1 MTLKITPLTSIIAA
15 EISGIDLAKP
25 QDDATIAA
33 LRQALVDHLV
43 LIFRSQKLSEPEQ
56 VAVAAYFGT
65 PMEIR
70 QIDNHRRRPGA
81 DPRVMLV
88 SNIVENGKQIGALPL
103 GELQFHS
110 DSAFDEHP
118 LKATVLYSETL
129 PSRGGDTKF
138 ANMYAVL
145 DALEPEVRERL
156 EGRGGVNVFDFVT
169 HVKTEKLDRANSVRF
184 THPAIRTH
192 PDSGRRALYVN
203 RLMTEEITD
212 MDAEESSALL
222 SDLFDIVERDEFH
235 YVHSW
240 LPGDLVIWDNRG
252 AQHARTDYPLDE
264 PRLLRRVGIQG
275 DKPF

>member
-1 MTLKITPLTSIIAA
+1 MTIKITPLTSIIAA
-15 EISGIDLAKP
+15 EISGLDMAEP
-25 QDDATIAA
+25 QDDETVAA
-33 LRQALVDHLV
+33 LRQALLDHLV
-43 LIFRSQKLSEPEQ
+43 LIFRGQDISEPEQ
-56 VAVAAYFGT
+56 VRFAGYFGT

-70 QIDNHRRRPGA
+70 QNDNLARRPDA

-88 SNIVENGKQIGALPL
+88 SNIVEDGKQIGALPG

-129 PSRGGDTKF
+129 PSRGGETKF

-145 DALEPEVRERL
+145 DALQPEVRARL

-169 HVKTEKLDRANSVRF
+169 QVKTEKADRANSMHF

-192 PDSGRRALYVN
+192 PETGRRALYVN

-212 MDAEESSALL
+212 MPAAESDALL
-222 SDLFDIVERDEFH
+222 ADLFAMVERDEFH
-235 YVHSW
+235 YTHHW
-240 LPGDLVIWDNRG
+240 LPGDLMIWDNRG

-275 DKPF
+275 DRPI

>member
-15 EISGIDLAKP
+15 EVSGIDLAEP
-25 QDDATIAA
+25 QDDATVAA
-33 LRQALVDHLV
+33 LRQALLDHLV
-43 LIFRSQKLSEPEQ
+43 LIFRGQDLSEPEQ
-56 VAVAAYFGT
+56 VRFAGFFGT
-65 PMEIR
+65 PFEIR
-70 QIDNHRRRPGA
+70 QHDNLERRPDA
-81 DPRVMLV
+81 DSRVMLV
-88 SNIVENGKQIGALPL
+88 SNIVENGKLIGALPG

-118 LKATVLYSETL
+118 LMATVLYSETL
-129 PSRGGDTKF
+129 PSRGGETKF

-145 DALEPEVRERL
+145 DALDPDVRDRL

-169 HVKTEKLDRANSVRF
+169 QVKTEKLDRANSVHF

-192 PDSGRRALYVN
+192 PETGRRALYVN

-212 MDAEESSALL
+212 MEPGESSALL
-222 SDLFDIVERDEFH
+222 SDLFDMVERDEFH

-240 LPGDLVIWDNRG
+240 LPGDLLIWDNRG